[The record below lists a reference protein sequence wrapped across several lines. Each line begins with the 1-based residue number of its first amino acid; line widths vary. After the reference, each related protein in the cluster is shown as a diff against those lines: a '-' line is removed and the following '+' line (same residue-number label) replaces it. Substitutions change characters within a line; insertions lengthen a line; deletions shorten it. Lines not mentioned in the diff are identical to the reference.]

1 VTAAF
6 PSYGRVDEFLECHAP
21 AALQSQACEQV
32 MNGEHVGFV
41 EERPDDGFTFAGFSP
56 MSIWGGLFY
65 AHNVSPGDNRL
76 TSSNKRRKAGK

>member
-1 VTAAF
+1 MTAAF
-6 PSYGRVDEFLECHAP
+6 PSKGRTDEFLERHAP

-56 MSIWGGLFY
+56 MSIWGGFFH
-65 AHNVSPGDNRL
+65 AHNVNLGDNRL
-76 TSSNKRRKAGK
+76 TSSNQRRKAVK